1 MSGAIEHGRSSRF
14 KSRGYLS
21 DAAEN
26 RRANLLK
33 RQQESRQNIS
43 EALRCL
49 QKPPPPGRQLSKF
62 RPWRRPPLSSPEWM
76 NYPPTRLGSDW
87 AVAAKCEGKR
97 CVVVA
102 AHGATTI
109 RTRSGRYPR
118 KGGPF
123 TSCLPGGFESKGGKV
138 GTTVLDCIFAPSEPN
153 VLRALDVMV
162 WNDHMLYDCDFQFR
176 YFWLRG
182 RLVEI
187 GADRDCPV
195 KFTAVEFST
204 ATDKAVAEAY
214 EYAKSMPRA
223 DGLLFYHW
231 QVHYV
236 LGPTPLILQWK
247 DGNCSEYFLEG
258 GQETESQGSPSDEM
272 LDVPDLYTVLL
283 CGSEGMLLTSDVPP
297 VVVSRAE
304 ALSTDGSLV
313 ASEGDLLRFRILN
326 PAQLCNVRESEVSRV
341 AQLKSA
347 GKASLVRT
355 LPDSWSRILFQCRGR
370 HNPLTVDDVLGS
382 IRSEIRDQVMA

>member
-1 MSGAIEHGRSSRF
+1 MQGTTEHGRGSRF

-26 RRANLLK
+26 RRATVLK
-33 RQQESRQNIS
+33 RQQESRQNIN

-49 QKPPPPGRQLSKF
+49 QKPPPQGRQLSKF

-76 NYPPTRLGSDW
+76 NYPPARLGSEW

-123 TSCLPGGFESKGGKV
+123 TSCLPGGFESEGGKV
-138 GTTVLDCIFAPSEPN
+138 GTTVLDCIFNPSEPN
-153 VLRALDVMV
+153 VLRAIDVMV

-187 GADRDCPV
+187 GADRDYPV
-195 KFTAVEFST
+195 KLTAVEFST
-204 ATDKAVAEAY
+204 ATYEAVTESY
-214 EYAKSMPRA
+214 EYAKSLPGA

-236 LGPTPLILQWK
+236 LGTTPLILQWK
-247 DGNCSEYFLEG
+247 DANCSEYFLEG
-258 GQETESQGSPSDEM
+258 GQENESQGSRSEEM
-272 LDVPDLYTVLL
+272 LDVPHLYTVLL
-283 CGSEGMLLTSDVPP
+283 CDSEGMLLTSDVPP

-304 ALSTDGSLV
+304 AVSTDRSPA
-313 ASEGDLLRFRILN
+313 ASEGELLRFRVLN
-326 PAQLCNVRESEVSRV
+326 TAQLCNVHESEVSEV
-341 AQLKSA
+341 AQLRIA
-347 GKASLVRT
+347 GKASPVRT
-355 LPDSWSRILFQCRGR
+355 LPDSWSRVCVHPWTSSHGDLHF
-370 HNPLTVDDVLGS
+370 LD
-382 IRSEIRDQVMA
+382 